1 MGVFLGRTDL
11 IYLWGKIKEHVSNS
25 ITNLNLSGT
34 YQAKEAGKGLSTNDY
49 TTTEKNK
56 LSGIAAGAEVN
67 VQANWAE
74 TDSSDDAFIKNKPSI
89 PSKVSDLTNDSGFI
103 TSSDVPE
110 GAAASTTTPLMDGT
124 ASVGSE
130 TAFARGDHRHPT
142 DTSRQAAIT
151 SSNKLNADLIE
162 DGTTNKTVTASE
174 KSTWNSKYSKP
185 SGGISKDDL
194 ASAVQTSLGKADTA
208 LQSESDPVFTAH
220 VAHGITSTDISNWNA
235 AEANI
240 VKSVNT
246 TAGTSGV
253 NLSLSNEGAL
263 DVTISSGSVASGN
276 SNFVT
281 GGTVYSTTST
291 LAPKASPAFTGT
303 PTAPTAN
310 AGTSTTQIATTE
322 FVTNAVATA
331 SAGLASFQGT
341 VAAASTITDSAYKK
355 GWYWVVTTAGTYVGQ
370 TCEVGDMIFAIADKG
385 SAYKASDFSVVQN
398 NMDMQEMTEAE
409 MDTATNNWT

>member
-74 TDSSDDAFIKNKPSI
+74 TDTSDDAFIKNKPSI

-103 TSSDVPE
+103 TSADVPE
-110 GAAASTTTPLMDGT
+110 GAVASVTTPLMDGT
-124 ASVGSE
+124 ASIGSE

-185 SGGISKDDL
+185 NGGISKDDL
-194 ASAVQTSLGKADTA
+194 ASTVQTSLGKADTA

-263 DVTISSGSVASGN
+263 DVTISSGSVTSGN

-281 GGTVYSTTST
+281 GGTVYSTTSL
-291 LAPKASPAFTGT
+291 LAPKASPTFTGT
-303 PTAPTAN
+303 PIAPTADP
-310 AGTSTTQIATTE
+310 GTNTQQIATTA
-322 FVTNAVATA
+322 FVAAAVSAA
-331 SAGLASFQGT
+331 SAGVAAFQGT
-341 VAAASTITDSAYKK
+341 VDSATTITGSAYKK

-385 SAYKASDFSVVQN
+385 NAYKASDFSVVQN